1 MKILIFHIIDIF
13 PNLDGTSQARFKWT
27 DDKLINLIKCL
38 REFDSSYAKY
48 IYIYIYIYIY
58 YIYVIYIYIP
68 YTLSYALLHK
78 DFLVGYINSVAQLL
92 KNEIL
97 LLFKCMSLV
106 QFDLFT

>member
-1 MKILIFHIIDIF
+1 MA
-13 PNLDGTSQARFKWT
+13 TSQARFKWT
-27 DDKLINLIKCL
+27 DDKLINLTKCL
-38 REFDSSYAKY
+38 QEFDSSYVKHTC

-58 YIYVIYIYIP
+58 RYIYKYINIYIYIYIYIP
-68 YTLSYALLHK
+68 YSLSYALLHK
-78 DFLVGYINSVAQLL
+78 DFLVGYINSVAQLV